1 MHIEEIS
8 KDACVTPILSV
19 IDLQASFDYYVN
31 RLKFV
36 KAWEWGEP
44 AEFGAIYFGNKVELF
59 LREGT
64 PGNSGSWMSIF
75 IKNVDD
81 YAHIVEN
88 AGADIVYGPVDEPW
102 GMREIHVKDPDG
114 NIIRFST
121 ALEHAPDPVRP
132 SAGS

>member
-1 MHIEEIS
+1 MDIEEIS

-19 IDLQASFDYYVN
+19 KDLQASFDYYVN

-59 LREGT
+59 LCEGAQ
-64 PGNSGSWMSIF
+64 GNAGTWMSIF

-81 YAHIVEN
+81 YA
-88 AGADIVYGPVDEPW
+88 
-102 GMREIHVKDPDG
+102 
-114 NIIRFST
+114 
-121 ALEHAPDPVRP
+121 
-132 SAGS
+132 